1 MTEQEYADRRSDASY
16 LLGSAA
22 HMVRAIADGRDMIAR
37 QKMAAEWIAAYD
49 RMQAG
54 QRAALPWIPATG
66 ARS

>member
-1 MTEQEYADRRSDASY
+1 MTEQELADRRSDAAY

-22 HMVRAIADGRDMIAR
+22 HMIRALADGRDMVAR
-37 QKMAAEWIAAYD
+37 QRTAAEWIGAYD

-66 ARS
+66 ARR